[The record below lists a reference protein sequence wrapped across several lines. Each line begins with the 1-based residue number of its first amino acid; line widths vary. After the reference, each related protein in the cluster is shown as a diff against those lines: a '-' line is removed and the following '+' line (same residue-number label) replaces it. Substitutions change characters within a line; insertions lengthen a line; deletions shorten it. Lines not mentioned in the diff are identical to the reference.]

1 MAFHYGVIEGLY
13 DQENQWSWESRN
25 AYASFCAKKGFNFY
39 IYAPKNDPYLREQWN
54 QPWPEQDFHH
64 LNTLGLS
71 LKQNNVRF
79 GIGLTPF
86 NVRELNHKSRQQ
98 LQQKIASINQLN
110 PQILSI
116 LFDDF
121 SNDIDD
127 LAKTQADIAKFIAA
141 ESTATQFIVAGTY
154 YSKDPLLQRVYGTMP
169 KGYWSDL
176 GQYLDPQFDIF
187 WTGDHVISL
196 GYDQPGLQEM
206 TDQFQRKPFLW
217 DNYPVNDTEWLKHRL
232 RLYTFTGRPWQIS
245 DWCRGHAV
253 NPMIQPRLSMIP
265 LATLA
270 DLYQQQDRFDGHA
283 SFRKAVVDLCGQSLA
298 SAIEDNLLYF
308 TEEGTLNFSG
318 FTRKRL
324 ENTFSVFQSET
335 AQPYVREILTWLQ
348 SGEKC

>member
-13 DQENQWSWESRN
+13 DQENQWCWESRN
-25 AYASFCAKKGFNFY
+25 AYASFCARKGFNFY

-54 QPWPEQDFHH
+54 QPWPEQDFSH

-86 NVRELNHKSRQQ
+86 NVRELNQKSRQQ
-98 LQQKIASINQLN
+98 LKQKIAGINQLN
-110 PQILSI
+110 PQILCI

-127 LAKTQADIAKFIAA
+127 LAKTQADIAEFIAT

-154 YSKDPLLQRVYGTMP
+154 YSKDPLLHRVYGMMP
-169 KGYWSDL
+169 EGYWSDL
-176 GQYLDPQFDIF
+176 GLYLDPQFDIF

-196 GYDQPGLQEM
+196 GYDQSGLQEM
-206 TDQFQRKPFLW
+206 TDHFQRKPFLW

-253 NPMIQPRLSMIP
+253 NPMIQSWLSMIP

-283 SFRKAVVDLCGQSLA
+283 SFRNAVGDLCGKALA

-308 TEEGTLNFSG
+308 TEEGTLNFSD

-324 ENTFSVFQSET
+324 EQTFSAFQSNK
-335 AQPYVREILTWLQ
+335 ALPYVREILKWLQ

>member
-25 AYASFCAKKGFNFY
+25 AYASFCARKGFNFY
-39 IYAPKNDPYLREQWN
+39 IYAPKNDPYLREQWD

-86 NVRELNHKSRQQ
+86 NVRELNQKSRQQ
-98 LQQKIASINQLN
+98 LKQKIASINQLN
-110 PQILSI
+110 PQILCI

-121 SNDIDD
+121 SNNIDD
-127 LAKTQADIAKFIAA
+127 LAKTQADIAEFIAA

-176 GQYLDPQFDIF
+176 GQCLDPQFDIF

-196 GYDQPGLQEM
+196 GYDQSGLQEM
-206 TDQFQRKPFLW
+206 TDHFQRKPFLW

-253 NPMIQPRLSMIP
+253 NPMIQPWLSMIS

-283 SFRKAVVDLCGQSLA
+283 SFRKAVVDLCGQALA

-308 TEEGTLNFSG
+308 TEEGTLNFSD

-324 ENTFSVFQSET
+324 ENTFSAFQSDTE
-335 AQPYVREILTWLQ
+335 QPYVREILTWLQ